1 MKEKKERFEKEL
13 TLCDL
18 EKTERLSIKE
28 TQHQR
33 ATVLQTPGS
42 CSPCSPTPLNAEL
55 KEMGLPWRRSDL
67 D

>member
-1 MKEKKERFEKEL
+1 MKEKKERFKKEL

-28 TQHQR
+28 TQYQR
-33 ATVLQTPGS
+33 ATVLQTPGR
-42 CSPCSPTPLNAEL
+42 CSTPLNAEF
-55 KEMGLPWRRSDL
+55 KEIGLPWIRSDL